1 MVKPQS
7 GYSST
12 SAIKEEKYF
21 VGFVLNILWC
31 HYVIYKDKDDRKV
44 PSMSFLQKHR
54 KTLSEIDFTFRW
66 EKWLPQT
73 DQA

>member
-1 MVKPQS
+1 MVRPQKKKK
-7 GYSST
+7 ST
-12 SAIKEEKYF
+12 LFALFWTFYGVI
-21 VGFVLNILWC
+21 IA
-31 HYVIYKDKDDRKV
+31 IYKNKDDRKL

-66 EKWLPQT
+66 EKWLRQP